1 LENGYRFEPVE
12 GVKVHSKAESTQIED
27 LTKDGRRDV
36 DENAMGAEPNWV
48 GDNFGT
54 PFPKGSVKVRVFKTT

>member
-1 LENGYRFEPVE
+1 MENEYAFESVE
-12 GVKVHSKAESTQIED
+12 GIKVHPRAESANEED
-27 LTKDGRRDV
+27 LTKDGRRNV

-54 PFPKGSVKVRVFKTT
+54 PFPKNPVKVRVFKTS